1 MGRQVADAGV
11 GAVNARGDGIVTA
24 DELAQ
29 CDWPVHGGGHCA
41 VVDYSLASVRACV
54 NVLP

>member
-1 MGRQVADAGV
+1 MADAGV